1 MAFNFRNSSQIPMY
15 SFEKNG
21 RPQSLASVDAYNNF
35 NYDHS
40 SHLQLE
46 DDAFQQEKSAQEK
59 ALVRRLDLFILPL
72 ICIIDFLQFLD
83 KSTINY
89 AAAFTFKEDLHLD
102 NTQYNM
108 VGSIFY
114 AGYFAFQIPN
124 NYLLQR
130 VPLGKYI
137 GLIVFLW
144 GGVLTA
150 MAFGKNFSQMMAMRF
165 LLGLFEAGIYPS
177 LSLLVSTFYRRTE
190 QAPRLGAFWLC
201 NGFALCFGG
210 LISYGIG
217 SMETT
222 LFATWQ
228 WIMLIMGI
236 VTCVMGVICFTFLI
250 DNPKSPALGL
260 NAEQS
265 VLVEKRTRDN
275 AVFRTTMV
283 KKHQIIEAIKE
294 PRLWCL
300 CLASMFLNAQNGG
313 ITIYSTQLINAF
325 GFDRLESVLLSAG
338 SGLSDIFYI
347 CSSVYIVTR
356 KEGRVLYTAMGLMA
370 MDLVG
375 LLLLLLIPNPKL
387 KLIGFY
393 LCWPYAATYVL
404 ILTCITSNVSG
415 YTKKIFYNGMV
426 TIFYTIGNFSGSFFF
441 VESQKPTYWG
451 GMVGYCCCCVLCIV
465 CLWIARW
472 SMAKENIIRC
482 QHRPDESKPVEEDQT
497 DAEDLSFI
505 YLL

>member
-21 RPQSLASVDAYNNF
+21 RPQSLTSLDAYNYEN
-35 NYDHS
+35 S
-40 SHLQLE
+40 SHLHL
-46 DDAFQQEKSAQEK
+46 DDDIFQYEKSDQEK
-59 ALVRRLDLFILPL
+59 ALVRRLDLLILPL
-72 ICIIDFLQFLD
+72 ICAVDFLQFLD

-89 AAAFTFKEDLHLD
+89 AASFGFIDDLQLVG
-102 NTQYNM
+102 NQYNM
-108 VGSIFY
+108 IGSIFY
-114 AGYFAFQIPN
+114 AGYFIFQLPN

-130 VPLGKYI
+130 VPLAKYI
-137 GLIVFLW
+137 GIIVFLW
-144 GGVLTA
+144 GAVLTA
-150 MAFGKNFSQMMAMRF
+150 MAFGKNFSHMMAMRF
-165 LLGLFEAGIYPS
+165 LLGMFEAGIYPS

-190 QAPRLGAFWLC
+190 QAARLGAFWLC

-210 LISYGIG
+210 LIAYGIG
-217 SMETT
+217 TMETT
-222 LFATWQ
+222 LFKTWQ
-228 WIMLIMGI
+228 WIMLIMGL
-236 VTCVMGVICFTFLI
+236 VTCVMGVVCYLFLI
-250 DNPKSPALGL
+250 DNPKSPALNL

-265 VLVEKRTRDN
+265 VLVEQRTRDN
-275 AVFRTTMV
+275 AVFRTTMI
-283 KKHQIIEAIKE
+283 KKHQIIEALKE

-300 CLASMFLNAQNGG
+300 CLAAMFLNVQNGG
-313 ITIYSTQLINAF
+313 ITIYSTQLIHAF
-325 GFDRLESVLLSAG
+325 GFDQLQSVLLSAG
-338 SGLSDIFYI
+338 SGLSDIIYI
-347 CSSVYIVTR
+347 CTSVYIVTR
-356 KEGRVLYTAMGLMA
+356 KEGRVLYTAMGLMT

-415 YTKKIFYNGMV
+415 YTKKIFYNGLV

-451 GMVGYCCCCVLCIV
+451 GMIGYCCSCFLCIV
-465 CLWIARW
+465 CLGAARW
-472 SMAKENIIRC
+472 TMARENVIRS

-497 DAEDLSFI
+497 DAEDPSFI

>member
-1 MAFNFRNSSQIPMY
+1 MY

-21 RPQSLASVDAYNNF
+21 RPQSLTSLDAYNSY

-40 SHLQLE
+40 LHLQLE
-46 DDAFQQEKSAQEK
+46 EDAFQQERDAQEK

-89 AAAFTFKEDLHLD
+89 AAAFTFKEDLNLQG
-102 NTQYNM
+102 NQFSM
-108 VGSIFY
+108 IGSIFY
-114 AGYFAFQIPN
+114 AGYFIYQLPN

-130 VPLGKYI
+130 VPLGRYI
-137 GLIVFLW
+137 GSIVFLW

-150 MAFGKNFSQMMAMRF
+150 MAFGHNFSQMMAMRF

-177 LSLLVSTFYRRTE
+177 LTLLVSTFYRRTE

-201 NGFALCFGG
+201 NGFALCLGG

-217 SMETT
+217 NMKTT

-228 WIMLIMGI
+228 WIMLIMGL
-236 VTCVMGVICFTFLI
+236 VTCVMGVICFLFLI

-265 VLVEKRTRDN
+265 VLVEQRTRDN

-300 CLASMFLNAQNGG
+300 CLAAMLLNVQNGG
-313 ITIYSTQLINAF
+313 ITIYNTQLIAAF
-325 GFDRLESVLLSAG
+325 GFDQLQSVLLSAG
-338 SGLSDIFYI
+338 SGISDIIYI
-347 CSSVYIVTR
+347 CGSVYIVTR
-356 KEGRVLYTAMGLMA
+356 KEGRVLYTAIGLMA
-370 MDLVG
+370 MDLIG
-375 LLLLLLIPNPKL
+375 LLLLLLIPEPKL

-404 ILTCITSNVSG
+404 ILTCISNNVSG
-415 YTKKIFYNGMV
+415 YTKKIFYNGFI
-426 TIFYTIGNFSGSFFF
+426 TIFYTIGNFIGPFMLI
-441 VESQKPTYWG
+441 EDQKPSYYG
-451 GMVGYCCCCVLCIV
+451 GMIAYCCSSFLCMI
-465 CLWIARW
+465 CLAIARW
-472 SMAKENIIRC
+472 SMARINVTRS
-482 QHRPDESKPVEEDQT
+482 QHRPDENKPVEQDLTDVEDPG
-497 DAEDLSFI
+497 FI